1 MATATIEEELAVVSE
16 SPEEQLKR
24 IYNCLKLTERRL
36 PQGSDVW
43 IPESDDEIRLCG
55 VRLVALQH
63 RDRLSTA
70 IELCNGYE
78 WFDVNHVSVSGSSS
92 FRKHESL
99 ATLRLSVWCAGASS
113 NKFTQACGMPTSG
126 TFLRTLLYLGTYCR

>member
-24 IYNCLKLTERRL
+24 IYNCLKLTERHL

-43 IPESDDEIRLCG
+43 IPENDDEIRLCRL
-55 VRLVALQH
+55 RLVALQH

-78 WFDVNHVSVSGSSS
+78 WCDVNHASLSGSDP
-92 FRKHESL
+92 
-99 ATLRLSVWCAGASS
+99 LS
-113 NKFTQACGMPTSG
+113 T
-126 TFLRTLLYLGTYCR
+126 